1 MTKDRIRRWSWTLA
15 LTSSAIGF
23 IWGLAV
29 SQETLAAALVGGLFC
44 GLIPL
49 FIGGWLLFA
58 PPDSSRSPLRYL
70 WRNPPTVAHF
80 DALVKD
86 RSKRK
91 RKTKAHV

>member
-1 MTKDRIRRWSWTLA
+1 MTKARIRRWSWTLA
-15 LTSSAIGF
+15 LMCSAIGF
-23 IWGLAV
+23 IWVLAD
-29 SQETLAAALVGGLFC
+29 SQETLAAVVGGGLFC

-80 DALVKD
+80 SALEKD